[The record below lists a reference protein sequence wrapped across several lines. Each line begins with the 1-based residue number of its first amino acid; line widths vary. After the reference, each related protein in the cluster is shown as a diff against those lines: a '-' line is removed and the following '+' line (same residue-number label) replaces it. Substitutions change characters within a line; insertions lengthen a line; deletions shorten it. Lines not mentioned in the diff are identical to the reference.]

1 MASEIKNVEVKD
13 EVDTTKLEVDLEK
26 QEELKKQE
34 EEFKVECD
42 KCIKISLSTDKP
54 NEYLVAGV
62 FKQINTNK
70 HGVRL
75 NYTGAHWEDI
85 TIGGTWKIVTPVFVK
100 KMFVNELRQVFVR
113 YQSELEELKSQK
125 TGTFVNSSDYKDV
138 VSNIKKIDDILLAL
152 WDADFHDRL
161 LKMCEIQLSVNK

>member
-1 MASEIKNVEVKD
+1 MASEIKNNVEVKD
-13 EVDTTKLEVDLEK
+13 ESTLEVDLEK
-26 QEELKKQE
+26 QHAEELKKQE
-34 EEFKVECD
+34 EAFKAECD
-42 KCIKISLSTDKP
+42 KCIKIALSTDKP

-70 HGVRL
+70 HGLRL
-75 NYTGAHWEDI
+75 TYTGAHWEDI
-85 TIGGTWKIVTPVFVK
+85 TIGGTWKIVTPVFIK

-113 YQSELEELKSQK
+113 YQSELEEAKKKYSGIFYNTTQYDDTVK
-125 TGTFVNSSDYKDV
+125 
-138 VSNIKKIDDILLAL
+138 NIKKIDDILLAL